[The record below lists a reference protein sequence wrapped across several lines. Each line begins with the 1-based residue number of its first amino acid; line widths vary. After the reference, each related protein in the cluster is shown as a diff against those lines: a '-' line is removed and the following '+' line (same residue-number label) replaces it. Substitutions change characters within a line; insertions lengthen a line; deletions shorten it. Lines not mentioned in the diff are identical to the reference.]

1 MPLWVSGRQREDRGN
16 MAKEEVVE
24 NKYAGRNIFLSFSS
38 SSHLFFPAFSLA
50 VLAPPP
56 SDVRSSLH
64 LFFPAFSL
72 AVLAPP
78 PSDVRVSHSQSHVL
92 NNSPCT
98 VLWLPCAA
106 YSSILK
112 MEAACSCTTSGNL
125 YQSTVL
131 HPRTQHPSLWYFLLH
146 LNSIWQ
152 VLNQT
157 MLLRLTS
164 TNTSPYLKRIQY
176 IKDVIF
182 KIFFLN
188 GLSGDSNFQH
198 QGRDC

>member
-1 MPLWVSGRQREDRGN
+1 MSCHHHHGGWISHSKIYRGGKDMPLWVSGRQREDRGN

-38 SSHLFFPAFSLA
+38 SS
-50 VLAPPP
+50 
-56 SDVRSSLH
+56 H